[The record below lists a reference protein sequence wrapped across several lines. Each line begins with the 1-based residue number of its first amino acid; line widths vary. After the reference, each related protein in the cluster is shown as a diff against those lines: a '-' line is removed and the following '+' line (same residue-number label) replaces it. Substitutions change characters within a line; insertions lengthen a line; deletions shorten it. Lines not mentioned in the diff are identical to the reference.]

1 MWTKHSP
8 QECKKLPVGNRIK
21 DSKAT
26 HYKATRK
33 AYIEAKAAL
42 LAMTINSESEADEDS
57 NDEASRESQD
67 TIYMED
73 SDSNQS

>member
-26 HYKATRK
+26 HYKDTRK
-33 AYIEAKAAL
+33 AYMEAKAAL
-42 LAMTINSESEADEDS
+42 LSMTINSESEVDEDS
-57 NDEASRESQD
+57 NDEASHESQD